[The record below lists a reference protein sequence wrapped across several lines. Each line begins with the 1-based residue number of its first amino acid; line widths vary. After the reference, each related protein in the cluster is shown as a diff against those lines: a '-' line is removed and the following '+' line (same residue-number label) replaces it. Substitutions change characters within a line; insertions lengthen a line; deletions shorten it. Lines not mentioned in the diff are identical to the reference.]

1 MLEHA
6 WTIISF
12 VYAIGVLIAIDHVLR
27 TRRDPR
33 GMMSW
38 LLALIFLPG
47 VGLVLFLLIGKVS
60 VDRRVRRWSKRR
72 RRISPALSDRRKTLD
87 EAHDALDIPDLE
99 PSQRILMDM
108 ASNMCDAL
116 VTTGNEV
123 WVDHDAESS
132 FLNMSLAIEAAESH
146 IHLEYYIFAD
156 DDTGRAMRD
165 LLIKKAAQGV
175 EVRLLLDEIG
185 SWKLSRSFVRSLR
198 ECGVKVAFFLPWGV
212 SGRRLHINCRNHR
225 KIGVIDGRVAFLESK
240 NIADEY
246 LGRKKK
252 LGPWRDTNLRMRGPV
267 VAQIQEIFVDD
278 WHFTTQEALTADRY
292 FPQPKIEGNRIVQ
305 IVPSGPDGKAHLMY
319 QLLFAAMSD
328 AGQTISI
335 MTPYFVPDPAMIL
348 ALQSAAYRGVKVRLL
363 LPSQSDHYIVLWAGR
378 ATYEELLEA
387 GVEIYEYAAGMMHSK
402 VVAVD
407 QRWAM
412 VGSANMD
419 VRSFR
424 LNFEVT
430 AILYDNSIAHG
441 VHQEFEALMKQSK
454 RISIQQIKDWSYPE
468 NLAAGIARLAAP
480 LL

>member
-1 MLEHA
+1 MIAHA
-6 WTIISF
+6 WTIITF
-12 VYAIGVLIAIDHVLR
+12 VYAIGVLFAIDHILR

-47 VGLVLFLLIGKVS
+47 LGLVLFLLIGKVS
-60 VDRRVRRWSKRR
+60 VERRVKRWSKRR
-72 RRISPALSDRRKTLD
+72 RRISPALTDRRKTLD
-87 EAHDALDIPDLE
+87 EAHDALDLDDLE
-99 PSQRILMDM
+99 PNQRTLMTM

-123 WVDHDAESS
+123 SVDHDAESS

-146 IHLEYYIFAD
+146 VHLEYYIFAD

-165 LLIKKAAQGV
+165 LLVKKAQQGV

-185 SWKLSRSFVRSLR
+185 SWRLGRAFIRSLR
-198 ECGVKVAFFLPWGV
+198 EAGVKVAFFLPWGL
-212 SGRRLHINCRNHR
+212 SGRRMHINCRNHR
-225 KIGVIDGRVAFLESK
+225 KIGIVDGRVAFLESK
-240 NIADEY
+240 NIGDEY

-278 WHFTTQEALTADRY
+278 WHFTTGEALTDNRY
-292 FPQPKIEGNRIVQ
+292 FPPPIVEGTRIVQ
-305 IVPSGPDGKAHLMY
+305 IVPSGPDGRAHLMY

-328 AGQTISI
+328 SEQTISI
-335 MTPYFVPDPAMIL
+335 LTPYFVPDPAMIL

-363 LPSQSDHYIVLWAGR
+363 LPSRSDHYIVLWAGR
-378 ATYEELLEA
+378 ATYEELLET
-387 GVEIYEYAAGMMHSK
+387 GVEIYEYGAGMMHSK

-430 AILYDNSIAHG
+430 AILYDNSLAHG
-441 VHQEFEALMKQSK
+441 VHEEFEALMTQSK
-454 RISIQQIKDWSYPE
+454 RVTLKQIKDWTYPQQ
-468 NLAAGIARLAAP
+468 LAAGIARLAAP

>member
-6 WTIISF
+6 WTIITL
-12 VYAIGVLIAIDHVLR
+12 VYAAGVVLAIDHVLR

-38 LLALIFLPG
+38 ILALIFLPG

-60 VDRRVRRWSKRR
+60 VERRVKRWRKRR
-72 RRISPALSDRRKTLD
+72 SRIGQALSDRRKSLD
-87 EAHDALDIPDLE
+87 ISHDALDLTDLE
-99 PSQRILMDM
+99 PNQRSLMTM
-108 ASNMCDAL
+108 AANMSGAM

-123 WVDHDAESS
+123 TVDHSAESS
-132 FLNMSLAIEAAESH
+132 FLNLSLAIEAAESH

-156 DDTGRAMRD
+156 DDTGQAMRD
-165 LLIKKAAQGV
+165 LLITKANQGV

-185 SWKLSRSFVRSLR
+185 SWKLSRGFIRPMR
-198 ECGVKVAFFLPWGV
+198 DAGVKVAFFLPWGI

-225 KIGVIDGRVAFLESK
+225 KIAIVDGRSGFLESK

-252 LGPWRDTNLRMRGPV
+252 LGPWRDTNLRIKGPA
-267 VAQIQEIFVDD
+267 VAQLQEIFVDD
-278 WHFTTQEALTADRY
+278 WHFTTQEALTANRY
-292 FPQPKIEGNRIVQ
+292 FPAPTVEGSRIVQ
-305 IVPSGPDGKAHLMY
+305 IVPSGPDGRAQQMY
-319 QLLFAAMSD
+319 QLLFAAMFD
-328 AGQTISI
+328 ADQTISI
-335 MTPYFVPDPAMIL
+335 LTPYFVPDPAMVL
-348 ALQSAAYRGVKVRLL
+348 ALQAAAYRGVRVRLL
-363 LPSQSDHYIVLWAGR
+363 LPAKSDHYVVLWAGR
-378 ATYEELLEA
+378 GSYEELLES
-387 GVEIYEYAAGMMHSK
+387 GIEIYEYFGGMMHSK

-407 QRWAM
+407 QRWSM

-430 AILYDNSIAHG
+430 AILYDNEIAKG
-441 VHQEFEALMKQSK
+441 VHEEFEVLMSQSR
-454 RISIQQIKDWSYPE
+454 RITLKEVRAWTYPQ